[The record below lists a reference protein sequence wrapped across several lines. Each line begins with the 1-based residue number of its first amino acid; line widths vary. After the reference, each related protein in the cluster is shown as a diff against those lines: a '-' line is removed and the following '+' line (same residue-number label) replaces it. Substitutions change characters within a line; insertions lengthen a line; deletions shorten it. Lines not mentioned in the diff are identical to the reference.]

1 MDVLR
6 KDALREDNETV
17 ETITLWEIANEARE
31 RMMQNRLER
40 MEKQMETLAAV
51 LYELRDERR
60 RDCET
65 PVRRDEVGAEPSHQR
80 RRVEETPPPVDQP
93 NGVHPHRRELRQR
106 LQNAEQE
113 RDQVAAHDPDRAV
126 ELEGEVRRLAQVME
140 EIQGRRKPPSWRIM
154 LDEESSLST
163 EIMGTVIPRD
173 FRFPDL
179 KYSRRSDPLV
189 HIERFND
196 MTGVQGLTPAQRC
209 RVFPLTLEGRAREWY
224 RKLPRGGI
232 KVYEQMCQDL
242 AEQFR
247 GAVAPED
254 DMMELMGMKQEKHE
268 SLRDFV
274 KRYHRAVPDLGAFNH
289 PQALRGLK
297 EGVRI
302 GRLWYNLRSPLVQNY
317 SAGYEQAR
325 TLHTANART
334 GRSGQLRSISA
345 RDDIHDSRA
354 VQLIDQSLAYRQYTP
369 LKISMEEL
377 YEMIEG
383 RGLLFPPAPIIKPT
397 HRRDKSR
404 FCKFYDT
411 HGHTISKCR
420 DLKIQV
426 EDLVR
431 NRYLDEYVDGVSP
444 VVESQYTR
452 DEGVERG
459 LEREQPT
466 IHVIA
471 GGPTLAGDSNR
482 ARKNYGRY
490 AMTGKEVLLNLPAA
504 KRAKV
509 RQVPIM
515 WTKDDE
521 EGILY
526 PHEDA
531 LVIKA
536 LVAST
541 KLRRIL
547 VDTGSSVDILFK
559 SALDDMG
566 ISDLKLERTNTFLKE
581 FGGGR
586 LTPMG
591 IIELPI
597 TVGTKPFE
605 RTMML
610 DFIVVEERSP
620 YQMILGRPF
629 MRISQCV
636 ISTHYLA
643 LKYRVNGVVG
653 VVKGDQRMARSC
665 YATAAKETLQ
675 VTSLDNRGDSKKG
688 RQEPVEK
695 LEKIVVSRSN
705 PSRVVKIGSGLVGAV
720 KGELVKY
727 LQSHADIFAWSH
739 EDMPGIDRRA
749 EGKTLPNCIQT
760 LFNTNTKPI
769 LSNYLNLNCTVF
781 Q

>member
-1 MDVLR
+1 M
-6 KDALREDNETV
+6 
-17 ETITLWEIANEARE
+17 
-31 RMMQNRLER
+31 
-40 MEKQMETLAAV
+40 
-51 LYELRDERR
+51 
-60 RDCET
+60 
-65 PVRRDEVGAEPSHQR
+65 
-80 RRVEETPPPVDQP
+80 
-93 NGVHPHRRELRQR
+93 
-106 LQNAEQE
+106 
-113 RDQVAAHDPDRAV
+113 
-126 ELEGEVRRLAQVME
+126 RRLAQLIE
-140 EIQGRRKPPSWRIM
+140 EIQGKRKPPSWRIM
-154 LDEESSLST
+154 LDEESPLSAV
-163 EIMGTVIPRD
+163 IMGTIIPRD

-179 KYSRRSDPLV
+179 KYSGRSDPLV

-196 MTGVQGLTPAQRC
+196 VTGVQGLTPAQRC
-209 RVFPLTLEGRAREWY
+209 RVLPLTLEGRAREWY
-224 RKLPRGGI
+224 RKLTRGSIRG
-232 KVYEQMCQDL
+232 YEQMCQEL

-254 DMMELMGMKQEKHE
+254 DMMELMGMKQEEQE
-268 SLRDFV
+268 SLRDFI
-274 KRYHRAVPDLGAFNH
+274 KRYHRAVLDLGAFNH

-302 GRLWYNLRSPLVQNY
+302 GRLWYNLRSPSVQNY
-317 SAGYEQAR
+317 SAGYEQAKRDIEIEEEKSARIKSEQLEKLRRKERR
-325 TLHTANART
+325 TPSGSGSGKRAGESSAKSGISARSRPYPVALRPQQFQHSRAQPPRTSFPERQREFRQMAARPYHNAPRPLHTSGSKA
-334 GRSGQLRSISA
+334 GRPDQLATIPA
-345 RDDIHDSRA
+345 RDDIQDSRA
-354 VQLIDQSLAYRQYTP
+354 VQLIDQSLTYRQYTP

-377 YEMIEG
+377 YERIEG
-383 RGLLFPPAPIIKPT
+383 RGLLYPPAPITKPA
-397 HRRDKSR
+397 HRRDKNI
-404 FCKFYDT
+404 FCKFHDT
-411 HGHTISKCR
+411 HGHTIDQCR

-431 NRYLDEYVDGVSP
+431 NRYLDEYVEGVSP
-444 VVESQYTR
+444 IIESQYTR
-452 DEGVERG
+452 DEEVQRG
-459 LEREQPT
+459 LGGEQPT

-490 AMTGKEVLLNLPAA
+490 AITGKEVLLNLPAA
-504 KRAKV
+504 KKAKV

-515 WTKDDE
+515 WTEDDE

-536 LVAST
+536 VVAST
-541 KLRRIL
+541 ELRRIL

-566 ISDLKLERTNTFLKE
+566 ISDLKLERTNTSLKG

-597 TVGTKPFE
+597 TLGTKPFE

-610 DFIVVEERSP
+610 DFVVVEERSP

-636 ISTHYLA
+636 VSTHYLA

-675 VTSLDNRGDSKKG
+675 VTSLDNRGESKKG

-695 LEKIVVSRSN
+695 LEEVAVSKSN

-720 KGELVKY
+720 KSELIITY
-727 LQSHADIFAWSH
+727 SLMQIYS
-739 EDMPGIDRRA
+739 PGLMKICPKLIA
-749 EGKTLPNCIQT
+749 G
-760 LFNTNTKPI
+760 
-769 LSNYLNLNCTVF
+769 
-781 Q
+781 